1 MTLRAA
7 ILGAAGYT
15 GGELC
20 RLLLGHPAVTLAR
33 AVSRSQAGQR
43 LDQVHRH
50 LRGATELTFSDAEP
64 GAALEGM
71 DVVFL
76 ALQHGESGEVVA
88 GLREQLARPQA
99 PLLIDLSGDF
109 RLQDPAQYRAHYG
122 REHPAPE
129 LLPTFVY
136 GLPELAAPGALLGA
150 RRVSNP
156 GCFATAAA
164 LAAAPL
170 AASGAVHGT
179 IAIAAV
185 TGASGSGTRPSEVT
199 HFPTREGNFRA
210 YRVLSHQHEPEVLQA
225 LARLAS
231 DGCAASPTRPQA
243 PATGGGASPGWSL
256 VLTTHSAPLTRG
268 IYATAMAELRADD
281 SAGRVKDE
289 LARLFGRRR
298 FVRPCERPPELLGL
312 AGTNFADLHAAFR
325 GRHVVITCA
334 LDNLV
339 KGAAGQAVQNMNL
352 ALGLSEDA
360 GLGFLGLSP

>member
-1 MTLRAA
+1 MIRVAV
-7 ILGAAGYT
+7 LGAAGYA

-20 RLLLGHPAVTLAR
+20 RLLLGHPRVRLVR
-33 AVSRSQAGQR
+33 AASRSHAGQR

-50 LRGATELTFSDAEP
+50 LRGASELVLSEAEP
-64 GAALEGM
+64 GAVLEEV

-76 ALQHGESGEVVA
+76 ALSHGESAGWVA
-88 GLREQLARPQA
+88 GAREGLGRLGA
-99 PLLIDLSGDF
+99 PLLVDLSGDF
-109 RLQDPAQYRAHYG
+109 RLQDPAAYRAHYG
-122 REHPAPE
+122 QEHPAPE

-136 GLPELAAPGALLGA
+136 GLPELAAPGALAGA

-170 AASGAVHGT
+170 AASGAVRGT
-179 IAIAAV
+179 IVVSAV
-185 TGASGSGTRPSEVT
+185 TGASGSGARPSEVT

-225 LARLAS
+225 LARLRHE
-231 DGCAASPTRPQA
+231 GCAVTPTRPPA
-243 PATGGGASPGWSL
+243 PAFSL

-268 IYATAMAELRADD
+268 IYATAVAELEDEVA
-281 SAGRVKDE
+281 AERVKDE
-289 LARLFGRRR
+289 LSRRFGRSR
-298 FVRPCERPPELLGL
+298 FVRPCSQPPELKGL
-312 AGTNFADLHAAFR
+312 AGTNFADVHAAYR
-325 GRHVVITCA
+325 GRHAVITCA

-352 ALGLSEDA
+352 ALGLPEDA
-360 GLGFLGLSP
+360 GLGFLGLCP